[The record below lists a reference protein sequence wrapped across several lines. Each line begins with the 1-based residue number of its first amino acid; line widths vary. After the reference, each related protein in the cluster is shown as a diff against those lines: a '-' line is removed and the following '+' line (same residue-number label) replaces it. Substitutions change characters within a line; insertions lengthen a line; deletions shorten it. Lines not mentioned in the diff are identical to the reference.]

1 MHELHA
7 CKATQAEGD
16 REMPMHLSGFNS
28 GGGRDTHAWS
38 AVDQIAHH
46 DEEIHESRVGG
57 SICEVEARRLGIAD
71 IRWHG
76 SGHSSGPGERGHRD
90 RLGGLGTQGGS
101 MFGLV
106 GWFG

>member
-1 MHELHA
+1 MNKYSDIA
-7 CKATQAEGD
+7 
-16 REMPMHLSGFNS
+16 RNHLVIQ
-28 GGGRDTHAWS
+28 HLE
-38 AVDQIAHH
+38 DQIAHH

-57 SICEVEARRLGIAD
+57 SIC
-71 IRWHG
+71 
-76 SGHSSGPGERGHRD
+76 ERGHRD